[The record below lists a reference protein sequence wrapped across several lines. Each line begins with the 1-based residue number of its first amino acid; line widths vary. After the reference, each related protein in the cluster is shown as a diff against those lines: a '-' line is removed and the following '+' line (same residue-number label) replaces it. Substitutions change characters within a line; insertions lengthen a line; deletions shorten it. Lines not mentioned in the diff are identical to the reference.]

1 MTYSPS
7 NPIPTTHPLIHQD
20 MELCSLN
27 MSESGGSLCQ
37 VKQLPRPNVRLQA
50 SGCSMQNLPNLLHQP
65 WVNQPALKI
74 VPSPAVALRVNGA
87 VTSSC
92 SRKYCVAPKLGEQS
106 ALAPCISKGK
116 VLVTGG
122 GGYFGYRLGTE
133 LASQG
138 MSVILLDVNKA
149 PSDIPAG
156 AIYYQVW
163 VI

>member
-1 MTYSPS
+1 
-7 NPIPTTHPLIHQD
+7 
-20 MELCSLN
+20 MELCGLN

-37 VKQLPRPNVRLQA
+37 VKQLPRSNVRLQA
-50 SGCSMQNLPNLLHQP
+50 SGRNMQNIPNLPHQP

-74 VPSPAVALRVNGA
+74 VPSPAVVLCHRVNGA

-92 SRKYCVAPKLGEQS
+92 SRKDCVAPKLGEES
-106 ALAPCISKGK
+106 PLAPCISKGK

-122 GGYFGYRLGTE
+122 GGYFGYRLGRE
-133 LASQG
+133 LVSQG
-138 MSVILLDVNKA
+138 MSVILVDVNKA